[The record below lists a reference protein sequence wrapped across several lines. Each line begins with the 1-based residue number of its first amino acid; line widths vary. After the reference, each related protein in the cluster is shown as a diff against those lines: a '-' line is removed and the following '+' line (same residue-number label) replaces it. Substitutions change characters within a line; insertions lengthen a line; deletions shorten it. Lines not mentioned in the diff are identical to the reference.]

1 MCRPDTC
8 IKCGTDEAVRVRH
21 GVYVTPIYRSPTHTI
36 PMPPWAKPRNVRARI
51 THDLAS
57 AVSFCESAGVKLVV
71 HPLLVHMS
79 SSGIVCYVADAPDAR
94 FDPPEGEYS
103 PAWSIGCMLHK
114 MITGRAPVTTRDV
127 AEHREMR
134 AIVRCLGTPTLSESH
149 ALGIPAQERARA
161 RAKVPGASLGERMML
176 RATLAW
182 DPARRMACVAS
193 GLVSALDT
201 IRDGDPDAPTPPF
214 TPPTKPERNGREG

>member
-1 MCRPDTC
+1 
-8 IKCGTDEAVRVRH
+8 
-21 GVYVTPIYRSPTHTI
+21 
-36 PMPPWAKPRNVRARI
+36 
-51 THDLAS
+51 
-57 AVSFCESAGVKLVV
+57 
-71 HPLLVHMS
+71 
-79 SSGIVCYVADAPDAR
+79 
-94 FDPPEGEYS
+94 
-103 PAWSIGCMLHK
+103 MLHK

-149 ALGIPAQERARA
+149 AIGIPAQERVRA
-161 RAKVPGASLGERMML
+161 RAKVPGASLGERIML

-182 DPARRMACVAS
+182 DPARRMACVAR

-214 TPPTKPERNGREG
+214 TPPPKHPKETDEGAE